1 MRRAYCSKTTHPNDR
16 ETDKNPQVL
25 NDVEV
30 FLDESGGK
38 KETVR
43 LMAPDPLEAIHVV
56 NEMDDAA
63 YESLPRVD
71 NLT

>member
-16 ETDKNPQVL
+16 ETDKNPLVL

-43 LMAPDPLEAIHVV
+43 LMASDPLEAIHIV
-56 NEMDDAA
+56 NGMDDAA
-63 YESLPRVD
+63 YAVLPRVA